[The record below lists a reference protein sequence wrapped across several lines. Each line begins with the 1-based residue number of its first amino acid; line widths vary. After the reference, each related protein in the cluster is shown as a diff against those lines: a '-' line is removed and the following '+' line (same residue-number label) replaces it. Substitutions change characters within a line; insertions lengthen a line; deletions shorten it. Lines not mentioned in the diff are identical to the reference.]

1 VRIIID
7 NNILFSL
14 LKEDSSASKII
25 DITNIEMYAPDF
37 IISEFEEHRNE
48 CMKKSGLKE
57 EDFKNRL
64 KGIIQRVV
72 IVKSSEYKNQ
82 IQNAFTII
90 SDKDDAPYIA
100 LGLTLK
106 IPIWSNDPD
115 LKEQSIVE
123 VCTTKELLNKLLE

>member
-1 VRIIID
+1 MKLIID

-25 DITNIEMYAPDF
+25 EITNIEMYAPDF

-57 EDFKNRL
+57 EDFKKRFNM
-64 KGIIQRVV
+64 IIQR
-72 IVKSSEYKNQ
+72 IAFVKSSEYKNQ
-82 IQNAFTII
+82 IHNALTII

-100 LGLTLK
+100 LGLNLK

-115 LKEQSIVE
+115 LKEQSTIE
-123 VCTTKELLNKLLE
+123 VYTTKELLNKLLK